1 MRDKLALMNAL
12 APRSHSRGTH
22 WAVPLFTLL
31 AMSCALPSRQ
41 DLETVQALSDLGQSF
56 NDVREVQQALQDQV
70 DSLQLVVARQ
80 DSVIRTLSNLAGVQY
95 PR

>member
-1 MRDKLALMNAL
+1 MNAT
-12 APRSHSRGTH
+12 PSWYRSRGTR
-22 WAVPLFTLL
+22 WVAPLFSLL
-31 AMSCALPSRQ
+31 AASCALPSRQ
-41 DLETVQALSDLGQSF
+41 DLDTVQALSDLGQSF